1 MLKFIKKSFILLL
14 LITMNIIVYLYRII
28 SDYFSKNKFKIK
40 KYAKSFKLVLQEEL
54 EK

>member
-1 MLKFIKKSFILLL
+1 MLKLLKKSLILFILV
-14 LITMNIIVYLYRII
+14 TMNIIVYLFRII
-28 SDYFSKNKFKIK
+28 CDYFSKNKLKIK